1 MPILAYYC
9 AQFVEI
15 RSELKYLVNFALQVY
30 YEEAKR
36 EKKFLSILGEH
47 ERYSPLSL
55 PYERYRIDRSRIL
68 TKITEL
74 IGRNLGRID
83 RNVTDLLI
91 RSGTWRREQRLLRGL
106 IEKMPHSERRR
117 FECLV
122 SQRWM
127 RDLDLEK
134 IRRARKAIG
143 KFLVRYLTRN

>member
-1 MPILAYYC
+1 VPILAYYC
-9 AQFVEI
+9 AQFIEI
-15 RSELKYLVNFALQVY
+15 RSELKDLVNFALQVY

-91 RSGTWRREQRLLRGL
+91 RSGTWRREQRLLPDQLTPNAYQHPKEYAPQGL
-106 IEKMPHSERRR
+106 IKPCSTI
-117 FECLV
+117 LT
-122 SQRWM
+122 S
-127 RDLDLEK
+127 K
-134 IRRARKAIG
+134 IV
-143 KFLVRYLTRN
+143 L